1 MFAFFWP
8 SFLLL
13 NTDPREIKAYVPQK
27 TCTQMITESLR
38 GQPKLEMLWVHRQAN
53 GWTSPYPPQCVSLSN
68 KEEGTSDTWGITA
81 RLSGVEKPETKE
93 SKVRDSIYRKSHY
106 RSNQSLV
113 TEQGRGRVA
122 GRSEGSG
129 ATGPEWCSG
138 QAHTC
143 IRIHQAVR
151 TLSANCTSIKLS
163 FKNAVLGE

>member
-13 NTDPREIKAYVPQK
+13 NIDPREIKAYVPQK

-38 GQPKLEMLWVHRQAN
+38 GQPKLEMLCESTGKRMVEQAR
-53 GWTSPYPPQCVSLSN
+53 TPLQCVSLSN
-68 KEEGTSDTWGITA
+68 KEEGISDTWGITT

-138 QAHTC
+138 
-143 IRIHQAVR
+143 
-151 TLSANCTSIKLS
+151 KLTHVS
-163 FKNAVLGE
+163 EFTKLWELCLQIVPQ